1 MNLSMV
7 KLLTSKESDMNRIS
21 SLSLALMFLVFAA
34 QLTAQD
40 TPWYEA
46 IGVNGYV
53 SSSYTYNLNTPQ
65 SMENGLR
72 IFDQKHNSFAFDV
85 FQLAIGKSAEAAGD
99 AGFRFDLI
107 TGALPQ
113 YTASSGL
120 FGGQNID
127 VLQGY
132 VTYVVPVGSGLKL
145 DAGKFLTH
153 MGYEL
158 IEGVDGW
165 NDNVSR
171 SYLFGFAIPFA
182 HTGVRA
188 SYNFCERICGM
199 VMVANG
205 WDNAVEN
212 NTNKTVGGQ
221 LALTPTDDLC
231 FAVNGIY
238 GAEGD
243 NDNSNNTTVIDL
255 VGTYALNDMF
265 TVGVNA
271 DFGSADAA
279 AAEGEDGAWS
289 GFAGYLRI
297 NLGEKFSLSLRGEQF
312 DDTDGLRTGM
322 VQKLT
327 EFTITP
333 EYRPTGNL
341 VIRGDFRMD
350 SSDESV
356 FEDGDSFFNPAVDNI
371 DSQST
376 ISLNMLITF

>member
-1 MNLSMV
+1 MKHTVSTL
-7 KLLTSKESDMNRIS
+7 
-21 SLSLALMFLVFAA
+21 LVFLFLAFATQLNA
-34 QLTAQD
+34 QE
-40 TPWYEA
+40 TPWYEDVA
-46 IGVNGYV
+46 MHGYV
-53 SSSYTYNLNTPQ
+53 SSSFTYNLNTPA
-65 SMENGLR
+65 SMQNGFR

-85 FQLAIGKSAEAAGD
+85 FQLVLQHEADKAGD

-127 VLQGY
+127 VLQAY
-132 VTYVVPVGSGLKL
+132 ARYIIPVGDGLTV

-158 IEGVDGW
+158 IEGYDGW

-171 SYLFGFAIPFA
+171 SFLFGYAIPFA

-188 SYNFCERICGM
+188 SYGFGETASAM
-199 VMVANG
+199 VMLANG

-212 NTNKTVGGQ
+212 NTNKTVGAQ
-221 LALTPTDDLC
+221 LALTPIDDLF
-231 FAVNGIY
+231 FAINGIY

-243 NDNSNNTTVIDL
+243 MDNSNNTSVIDL
-255 VGTYALNDMF
+255 VATYAVCEMF
-265 TVGVNA
+265 SVGVNT
-271 DFGSADAA
+271 DFGSMQGAAANGEDAA
-279 AAEGEDGAWS
+279 WT
-289 GFAGYLRI
+289 GFAGYLRF
-297 NLGEKFSLSLRGEQF
+297 NLASTFSIALRAEQF
-312 DDTDGLRTGM
+312 DDTDGVRTGG

-333 EYRPTGNL
+333 EYRPTDNFI
-341 VIRGDFRMD
+341 IRGDFRMD
-350 SSDESV
+350 SSDKEV
-356 FEDGDSFFNPAVDNI
+356 FEDGNSAFDTTLPYT

-376 ISLNMLITF
+376 VSVNMIFFF

>member
-1 MNLSMV
+1 M
-7 KLLTSKESDMNRIS
+7 KRHTRI
-21 SLSLALMFLVFAA
+21 LFAVLFLFTAT

-40 TPWYEA
+40 QHWYDDLDA
-46 IGVNGYV
+46 HAYV
-53 SSSYTYNLNTPQ
+53 SSSFTYNLNKPH
-65 SMENGLR
+65 SGMNGFR
-72 IFDQKHNSFAFDV
+72 IFDRTHNSFAFDV
-85 FQLAIGKSAEAAGD
+85 FQLMLQHEAAKAGD

-120 FGGQNID
+120 FGGQNLD
-127 VLQGY
+127 VLQAY
-132 VTYVVPVGSGLKL
+132 ARYIVPVGDGLTV

-158 IEGVDGW
+158 IEGYDGW

-171 SYLFGFAIPFA
+171 SFLFGYAIPFA

-188 SYNFCERICGM
+188 SYGFGDKVSAM

-212 NTNKTVGGQ
+212 NSNKTLGGQ
-221 LALTPTDDLC
+221 LAVTPIDALF

-243 NDNSNNTTVIDL
+243 NDNSNNTSVIDI
-255 VGTYALNDMF
+255 VATYDIGDMF

-271 DFGSADAA
+271 DFGSMQGA
-279 AAEGEDGAWS
+279 AAEGEDAAWS
-289 GFAGYLRI
+289 GFAGYLRF
-297 NLGEKFSLSLRGEQF
+297 NLAESFSLSLRAEQF
-312 DDTDGLRTGM
+312 DDADGLRTGV

-327 EFTITP
+327 SITITP
-333 EYRPTGNL
+333 EYRPAANFIL
-341 VIRGDFRMD
+341 RGDFRID
-350 SSDESV
+350 SSDLEV
-356 FEDGDSFFNPAVDNI
+356 FEDGEEFTDGQN
-371 DSQST
+371 T
-376 ISLNMLITF
+376 IGLNMIFVL